1 MSRPLIFVLGMHR
14 SGTSAVAGLLDE
26 LGVWAG
32 PQEDL
37 MPGDF
42 ANPLG
47 YYERRAFMVEMDKAL
62 EVAGGAWDQPP
73 KFDDESLS
81 EARRAVSCAI
91 QSVRESIRDHTV
103 GLIKDPRLC
112 LFASWVTENSS
123 PADEFVT
130 VFRNPV
136 AVARS
141 LKRAQGVP
149 LEVGLA
155 LWEYYNVQIIDSV
168 DRRST
173 PAIDFDRA
181 VGDRH
186 YLVKSLMRLSAVREV
201 QPVSARDIRLERW
214 RPDMRTQARL
224 ERRDDE
230 WLTRAQKLLYRDLV
244 RWSRGDKPKRPLSA
258 RVSDPCSSI
267 IERRRD
273 SVLLRRQL
281 DSATTLITENEER
294 LTQAAAEADHLRI
307 SVESLEQEISNLVRL
322 NAEAA
327 AAAVKSTDEGLE
339 LQRRISE
346 QEVALGDLRSEIAE
360 VEGRLAEAL
369 GELAVARDELVG
381 LVSER
386 AVLAAEKHEALGRSA
401 EVEGRLAEALG
412 ELAVARDEL
421 VGLVSER
428 SALEALARD
437 IRSRWQDDNEAR
449 AAEVAAE
456 AGKQRDLRATATALK
471 LHVDA
476 LEATP
481 DRRANANLPEPG
493 MARRSLRRAVRRWIG
508 RRGDEGH
515 RSLGEVGLWVRE
527 LFDAHYYS
535 SVNEDVAES
544 GLDPWVHYVEY
555 GMAELRRPH
564 PLMDPSWYLSVYEDV
579 AAEQCDPVVHYL
591 TRGASEG
598 RDPCSDF
605 DSDWYLDRYPDVAQ
619 SGLNPLL
626 HYIATGASESRDPS
640 PHFSTSWYL
649 EQNPDV
655 AAGGLNALAH
665 YVEHG
670 KGEGRAPHEPWEEST
685 RLVPASLQGAD
696 ALPIRFADPIRRIN
710 VVTDSLGGNSLF
722 GGVATA
728 IILGAEWA
736 RSANA
741 VLRVVTRADSS
752 DVSIIRRLLDV
763 NGVNLPVKV
772 ETAFASDEGCSE
784 PLEVSD
790 QDLFLT
796 TSWWTTSSV
805 LKAVPS
811 RRVVYLL
818 QEDERDFYP
827 AGDLRLEAAR
837 HMSQDGLRVVVNT
850 ARLREY
856 LMEQG
861 VLRDATI
868 SRSFEP
874 SFRLLSGVRRSN
886 REEGNN
892 FLFYARPKHPR
903 NLFGL
908 GLASIEAAVTCG
920 LLDEDRW
927 SVHFVGSNIPRIRLS
942 DGRVPERHEG
952 LTWAEY
958 RDLLGTIDAGLS
970 LMASP
975 HPSYPPLDMAAAG
988 AVVVTNSW
996 PGKQPLELV
1005 SDRILVHEPRITSLL
1020 DGIGKALELATSN
1033 SSREVIEAPYC
1044 EDWTANLHHV
1054 VSWLIKPDSRV

>member
-1 MSRPLIFVLGMHR
+1 M
-14 SGTSAVAGLLDE
+14 
-26 LGVWAG
+26 
-32 PQEDL
+32 
-37 MPGDF
+37 
-42 ANPLG
+42 
-47 YYERRAFMVEMDKAL
+47 
-62 EVAGGAWDQPP
+62 
-73 KFDDESLS
+73 
-81 EARRAVSCAI
+81 
-91 QSVRESIRDHTV
+91 
-103 GLIKDPRLC
+103 
-112 LFASWVTENSS
+112 
-123 PADEFVT
+123 
-130 VFRNPV
+130 
-136 AVARS
+136 
-141 LKRAQGVP
+141 
-149 LEVGLA
+149 
-155 LWEYYNVQIIDSV
+155 
-168 DRRST
+168 
-173 PAIDFDRA
+173 
-181 VGDRH
+181 
-186 YLVKSLMRLSAVREV
+186 
-201 QPVSARDIRLERW
+201 
-214 RPDMRTQARL
+214 
-224 ERRDDE
+224 
-230 WLTRAQKLLYRDLV
+230 
-244 RWSRGDKPKRPLSA
+244 
-258 RVSDPCSSI
+258 
-267 IERRRD
+267 
-273 SVLLRRQL
+273 
-281 DSATTLITENEER
+281 
-294 LTQAAAEADHLRI
+294 
-307 SVESLEQEISNLVRL
+307 
-322 NAEAA
+322 
-327 AAAVKSTDEGLE
+327 
-339 LQRRISE
+339 
-346 QEVALGDLRSEIAE
+346 
-360 VEGRLAEAL
+360 
-369 GELAVARDELVG
+369 ARDELVG

-508 RRGDEGH
+508 RRGDEGHRSLGEVGLWVRELFDAHYYSSVNEDVAESGLDPWVHYVEYGMAELRRPHPLMDPSWYLSVYEDVAAEQCDPVVHYLTRGASEGRDPCSDFDSDWYLDRYPDVAQSGLNPLLHYIATGASESRDPSPHFSTSWYLEQNPDVAAGGLNALAHYVERQRHSDGDEAPQIDSDAILSARSGSEVRRDDVPLIGVDEGH